1 MSFREVPNNI
11 DFIAMEKEIL
21 AFWKENDSFEK
32 LRKLRADSDKI
43 WSFIDGP
50 ITANNPMGVHHAWGR
65 TYKDLFCRYHAML
78 GKNLRWQNGFDCQ
91 GLWVEVN
98 VEKELGFETKRDIE
112 EHGLEQFIKLC
123 KMRVLKYAAVQTEQS
138 IRLGYWM
145 DWNDTDEL
153 RRLHD
158 LMEEDAGQQTKVTT
172 PNGTIEGT
180 VEQVVGQLGSP
191 EWGGSYFTF
200 SDENNYTIWSMLKKL
215 FEDGK
220 IYRGNDVVPWSGKQ
234 GTSYSQMEIIDGRKL
249 VAHRS
254 VFVRF
259 PLKGRDNEFLLVWT
273 TTPWTLTSNVAAG
286 VNADLEYV
294 KLQAADGAIY
304 YFVNENLKFQRLD
317 KQFKEKKQWVAG
329 VPKLKT
335 IHQVFKERGG
345 YEVLGT
351 LKGAELV
358 GLEYEGPFDE
368 LPAQNEPGGYPFTD
382 EAAAEKGVT
391 SANSHRVID
400 GGRDSIG
407 EAVVVAGEGT
417 GIVHMAPG
425 CGEIDHQIG
434 KKLGLMMIAP
444 LDEEAKYLPGFDWL
458 TGLDA
463 TDPETTTKILDN
475 LKEKGFLLHVE
486 EYPHVYP
493 HCWRSGEELVFRIV
507 DEWYINMDWRDRI
520 KKIVDDVQWYPGWG
534 RDREMDWLGNMGDWM
549 ISKKR
554 FWGLALPIWQFEDDS
569 FWVVGSR
576 EELKELA
583 VEGWDEFE
591 GHTPHRP
598 YVDKVKIK
606 HPETGL
612 IGTRIE
618 DVGNPWLDAGIVPF
632 STIQYNTDREY
643 WDKWFPADWV
653 SESFPGQFRNWFY
666 SLLAQ
671 STVLTDRAP
680 FKSLFGYSTLI
691 AEDGREMHKS
701 WGNAIWFDDAADKM
715 GADTMRWL
723 YAGSK
728 PEKNVRFGYA
738 IGDETRRQFIIPLW
752 NVYSFFATYARIDGW
767 TPTEGRVESTS
778 GANAQLDKWIHERL
792 DETTIEVRDALEV
805 SDPEA
810 ATLALESMLDDLSN
824 WYVRRSRRRFWR
836 SEADADKKAAYGALY
851 DALVTFS
858 KLLAPFVPFIS
869 EKIYQN
875 LVRGFDSNAPE
886 SVHHCLYPEADAS
899 KLDRDLLDRM
909 RLVITV
915 AGLGRAARSSVDMKI
930 RQPLAIARVNVA
942 SEKAQRELQEL
953 GDVIIEEL
961 NVKKFEV
968 VTELSALVSYK
979 LLPNSRTLGP
989 KFGKEFPKVRKA
1001 LSALDPTAAAASIQA
1016 GKNLV
1021 VEVDG
1026 EKHEVDPSDVLLQTE
1041 SKGSDAVASAGGV
1054 TVAVDIELTPALL
1067 QEGFARDLVRTINN
1081 MRKDAGFEI
1090 SDQIHIKY
1098 EAAGDA
1104 GDAVTNFA
1112 DYIKQETLALSLEPG
1127 DGNGDDFKQQL
1138 KVGENEVAVSIQKR

>member
-1 MSFREVPNNI
+1 MAFREVPNNI

-32 LRKLRADSDKI
+32 LRKMRAGSDEI
-43 WSFIDGP
+43 WSFVDGP

-78 GKNLRWQNGFDCQ
+78 GKDLRWQNGFDCE

-112 EHGLEQFIKLC
+112 EHGLEEFIKLC

-158 LMEEDAGQQTKVTT
+158 LMEEDPSQHTKVTT

-220 IYRGNDVVPWSGKQ
+220 IYKGNDVVPWSGKQ

-259 PLKGRDNEFLLVWT
+259 PLKGRENEFLLVWT
-273 TTPWTLTSNVAAG
+273 TTPWTLTSNVAAA

-304 YFVNENLKFQRLD
+304 YFANENLNFQRLD
-317 KQFKEKKQWVAG
+317 KQFKEKKQWVDG

-335 IHQVFKERGG
+335 IHQIFKERGG

-382 EAAAEKGVT
+382 DAAKEKGIT
-391 SANSHRVID
+391 SANAHRVID
-400 GGRDSIG
+400 GGRDSMG
-407 EAVVVAGEGT
+407 EAIVVAGEGT

-434 KKLGLMMIAP
+434 KKIGLVMIAP
-444 LDEEAKYLPGFDWL
+444 LDEEAKYLDGFDWL

-463 TDPETTTKILDN
+463 TDPDTTTKILDN

-520 KKIVDDVQWYPGWG
+520 KGVVDEITWYPGWG
-534 RDREMDWLGNMGDWM
+534 RDREMDWLSNMGDWM

-554 FWGLALPIWQFEDDS
+554 FWGLALPIWQFEDGS
-569 FWVVGSR
+569 FYVVGSR

-598 YVDKVKIK
+598 YIDKVKIR

-612 IGTRIE
+612 VGTRIE

-632 STIQYNTDREY
+632 STLQYNTDRAY
-643 WDKWFPADWV
+643 WKKWFPADWV
-653 SESFPGQFRNWFY
+653 
-666 SLLAQ
+666 
-671 STVLTDRAP
+671 
-680 FKSLFGYSTLI
+680 
-691 AEDGREMHKS
+691 
-701 WGNAIWFDDAADKM
+701 
-715 GADTMRWL
+715 
-723 YAGSK
+723 
-728 PEKNVRFGYA
+728 
-738 IGDETRRQFIIPLW
+738 
-752 NVYSFFATYARIDGW
+752 
-767 TPTEGRVESTS
+767 
-778 GANAQLDKWIHERL
+778 
-792 DETTIEVRDALEV
+792 
-805 SDPEA
+805 
-810 ATLALESMLDDLSN
+810 
-824 WYVRRSRRRFWR
+824 
-836 SEADADKKAAYGALY
+836 
-851 DALVTFS
+851 
-858 KLLAPFVPFIS
+858 
-869 EKIYQN
+869 
-875 LVRGFDSNAPE
+875 
-886 SVHHCLYPEADAS
+886 
-899 KLDRDLLDRM
+899 
-909 RLVITV
+909 
-915 AGLGRAARSSVDMKI
+915 
-930 RQPLAIARVNVA
+930 
-942 SEKAQRELQEL
+942 
-953 GDVIIEEL
+953 
-961 NVKKFEV
+961 
-968 VTELSALVSYK
+968 
-979 LLPNSRTLGP
+979 
-989 KFGKEFPKVRKA
+989 
-1001 LSALDPTAAAASIQA
+1001 
-1016 GKNLV
+1016 
-1021 VEVDG
+1021 
-1026 EKHEVDPSDVLLQTE
+1026 
-1041 SKGSDAVASAGGV
+1041 
-1054 TVAVDIELTPALL
+1054 
-1067 QEGFARDLVRTINN
+1067 
-1081 MRKDAGFEI
+1081 
-1090 SDQIHIKY
+1090 
-1098 EAAGDA
+1098 
-1104 GDAVTNFA
+1104 
-1112 DYIKQETLALSLEPG
+1112 
-1127 DGNGDDFKQQL
+1127 
-1138 KVGENEVAVSIQKR
+1138 